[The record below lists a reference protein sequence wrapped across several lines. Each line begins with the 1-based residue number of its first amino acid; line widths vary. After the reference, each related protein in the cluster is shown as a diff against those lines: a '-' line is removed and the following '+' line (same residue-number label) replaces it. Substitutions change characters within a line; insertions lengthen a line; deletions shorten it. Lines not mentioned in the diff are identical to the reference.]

1 MALMTKTENHR
12 EDSGGFTAIDFLSK
26 TNCNNYEHVVLMMM
40 FSSPT
45 NHMKPL
51 ETLILE
57 AVALCV
63 AFKYISRL
71 CQTLLTY

>member
-1 MALMTKTENHR
+1 M
-12 EDSGGFTAIDFLSK
+12 
-26 TNCNNYEHVVLMMM
+26 VM

-71 CQTLLTY
+71 CETLLTY